1 MLLVNHRTHYIL
13 LSLQTEN
20 IKVTFIKTVAEAS
33 GQEHLMSNIPSSLLI
48 NLGSPTRD
56 YSKSE
61 RARVRERACAQ
72 RCTLSKL
79 HYT

>member
-1 MLLVNHRTHYIL
+1 MLLVNHRTRYIL
-13 LSLQTEN
+13 LSLQIES

-48 NLGSPTRD
+48 NLGSHTQD
-56 YSKSE
+56 YSKSKS
-61 RARVRERACAQ
+61 ARVRERACAQ
-72 RCTLSKL
+72 KRTLSKL